1 VPSFRKSKYCRIR
14 HLSVSRESKLDGT
27 HGITPKGRA
36 CFGNSSLLQNSLEQY
51 VIRRIVDFALNNQ
64 LLVLGFAALLFAGGI
79 AAFHDLPIEAY
90 PDVADNY
97 VEIITQW
104 PGISAEQIEQQV
116 TIPLEIVMNGI
127 PHVVH
132 LRSFSLFGLSDIK
145 LIFDDESD
153 NDWNR
158 ERVLERLSQV
168 TLPPN
173 VVPQMGTDWSP
184 VGQIYFFT
192 LHSTNPAYDPMELKS
207 IEDWVIEKSFK
218 AVPNI
223 VDVASFGGPTR
234 EYQVRVNPNK
244 LVSYGLSLAQVEQ
257 QLTNNNAN
265 AGGSFIEAG
274 LQQINVR
281 SIGLVNRVQDIEQTV
296 IVTKNGTPIRVQD
309 IAVVSQGPKIR
320 LGQFAK
326 AIHREDGKIIDNDD
340 VVSGIV
346 LLRKGAAADMALQ
359 GIHKKVEELNN
370 YILPRGV
377 KIVPFIDRSD
387 LVHFTSHTVLHNLTE
402 GMILVSIILFLFLGN
417 VRGALIVAATI
428 PFSLLFASICLDLRH
443 IPANLLS
450 LGALDFGMVVD
461 GAVVMVENIVRHLSH
476 QNGVKTARE
485 RISEASHEVQ
495 RPVFFAIAIIITAYL
510 PIFTLQRVEGR
521 LFHPMAWTVAFALLG
536 ALLFSILIA
545 PVLASFAFQKGAKE
559 WHNPILHFV
568 IERYRIAVRWAIRR
582 RTITVGACV
591 LLVAIA
597 NYLAFSGVIGSEFLP
612 HLDEGALWV
621 RGTLAPSTGPEEGIR
636 AANQARIIFCSF
648 PEVPQ
653 CTSQVGRPDDGT
665 DTTGFFNTEFFV
677 DLKPKEVW
685 RPVFHENKDELI
697 AAMQRELDKI
707 PGVVWGFSQPIE
719 DNMEEAVSGV
729 KGALATKIY
738 GDDLKVLEEKGDEI
752 VNIMRHINGIED
764 LGVFRVLGQPN
775 LNVTVDRAA
784 AARYQINVADV
795 QDAIQTAVGG
805 NALTQVLQG
814 EARYDL
820 TLRYLPE
827 YRDTQ
832 EAIENIRLLSASG
845 ERVSLQQ
852 LCRMSVTDGASEI
865 YREGNRRYVAIKYSV
880 RGRDLGST
888 VEEAIKKVNQEVKLP
903 SGYSLDWEGEYE
915 SQKRAN
921 QRLLIVLPITILLIF
936 VILYTMF
943 KSFKWALLILANIA
957 IAPIGGLL
965 ALLMT
970 GTNFSVSSGVGFL
983 ALFGVSVQTG
993 VIMLEYINQLRA
1005 RRYSIE
1011 DAAVEGA
1018 VLRLRPIMMT
1028 MLVATLGLLP
1038 AALSHAIGSDSQR
1051 PFAIVI
1057 VGGLIAALVMSVF
1070 LLPTLYVWIA
1080 SERDVLPTAEGT
1092 FEEGEHVD

>member
-1 VPSFRKSKYCRIR
+1 M
-14 HLSVSRESKLDGT
+14 
-27 HGITPKGRA
+27 
-36 CFGNSSLLQNSLEQY
+36 
-51 VIRRIVDFALNNQ
+51 IRRVVDFALYNRW
-64 LLVLGFAALLFAGGI
+64 LVLGLALLLFGSGI
-79 AAFHDLPIEAY
+79 VAFRDLPIEAY

-97 VEIITQW
+97 VEVITQW

-116 TIPLEIVMNGI
+116 TIPLEIIMNGI

-158 ERVLERLSQV
+158 ERVLERLSEV

-192 LHSTNPAYDPMELKS
+192 LHSTNPAYDAMELKS
-207 IEDWVIEKSFK
+207 IEDWVVEKSFK
-218 AVPNI
+218 SVPNI
-223 VDVASFGGPTR
+223 VDVSSFGGPTR
-234 EYQVRVNPNK
+234 EYQVRVDPNK
-244 LVSYGLSLAQVEQ
+244 LIAYGLSLAQVEQ

-265 AGGSFIEAG
+265 AGGSFIQEG

-281 SIGLVNRVQDIEQTV
+281 SVGMIDRSQDIERTV
-296 IVTKNGTPIRVQD
+296 IMTKNGTPIRVKD

-320 LGQFAK
+320 LGQFARACSACPYGRDG
-326 AIHREDGKIIDNDD
+326 AILRQDGKIVDNDD

-346 LLRKGAAADMALQ
+346 LLRKNAVADSALQ
-359 GIHKKVEELNN
+359 GIHDKVKELNDH
-370 YILPRGV
+370 ILPPGV

-402 GMILVSIILFLFLGN
+402 GMILVSIILFIFLGN
-417 VRGALIVAATI
+417 IRGALIVAATI

-461 GAVVMVENIVRHLSH
+461 GAVVMIENIVRHLGH

-485 RISEASHEVQ
+485 KISEASHEVQ
-495 RPVFFAIAIIITAYL
+495 RPVFYAIAIIITAYL

-536 ALLFSILIA
+536 ALLFSIVIA
-545 PVLASFAFQKGAKE
+545 PVLASFAFQKGASE
-559 WHNPILHFV
+559 WHNPVMQFLIA
-568 IERYRIAVRWAIRR
+568 RYRTSVRWAIRHR
-582 RTITVGACV
+582 AVTIGVCVFMMMVGG
-591 LLVAIA
+591 
-597 NYLAFSGVIGSEFLP
+597 YLGFSGAIGSEFLP

-621 RGTLAPSTGPEEGIR
+621 RGTLAPSTGPDEGIR
-636 AANQARIIFCSF
+636 VSNQARIVLCSF

-677 DLKPKEVW
+677 DLKPKDQW
-685 RPVFHENKDELI
+685 RPVFHEDKDELI
-697 AAMQRELDKI
+697 AAMGRELDKI

-738 GDDLKVLEEKGDEI
+738 GDDLKVLEQKSDEI
-752 VNIMRHINGIED
+752 VGIMRKINGIED

-775 LNVTVDRAA
+775 LNVTVDREA

-795 QDAIQTAVGG
+795 QDAVQTAVGG
-805 NALTQVLQG
+805 NALTQALKG

-820 TLRYLPE
+820 TLRYLPK

-832 EAIENIRLLSASG
+832 EAIENIRLLSPSG
-845 ERVSLQQ
+845 ERVSLGQ
-852 LCRMSVTDGASEI
+852 LCKIQLTDGASEV

-888 VEEAIKKVNQEVKLP
+888 VEEAIKKVNEQVKLP
-903 SGYSLDWEGEYE
+903 TGYSIDWEGEYE

-921 QRLLIVLPITILLIF
+921 ERLMIVLPITILIIF

-943 KSFKWALLILANIA
+943 SSFKWALLIMANIA

-965 ALLMT
+965 ALWFS

-1005 RRYSIE
+1005 ARYPIE

-1057 VGGLIAALVMSVF
+1057 VGGLIAALIMSIF

-1080 SERDVLPTAEGT
+1080 GERDVLPAAEEG
-1092 FEEGEHVD
+1092 FEVGEHVD

>member
-1 VPSFRKSKYCRIR
+1 M
-14 HLSVSRESKLDGT
+14 
-27 HGITPKGRA
+27 
-36 CFGNSSLLQNSLEQY
+36 
-51 VIRRIVDFALNNQ
+51 IRRVVDFALNNR
-64 LLVLGFAALLFAGGI
+64 LLVLAFALILFAGGI
-79 AAFHDLPIEAY
+79 VAFRDLPIEAY

-132 LRSFSLFGLSDIK
+132 LRSFSLFGLSDLK
-145 LIFDDESD
+145 LIFDEESD
-153 NDWNR
+153 NAWNR

-207 IEDWVIEKSFK
+207 IEDWVIEKNFK

-234 EYQVRVNPNK
+234 EYQVRVDPNK

-257 QLTNNNAN
+257 QLTNNNVN
-265 AGGSFIEAG
+265 AGGSFIQEG

-281 SIGLVNRVQDIEQTV
+281 SVGLVDRAQDIERTV
-296 IVTKNGTPIRVQD
+296 IMTKNGTPLRVKD

-320 LGQFAK
+320 LGQFAR
-326 AIHREDGKIIDNDD
+326 AIHHEDGKIVDNDD

-346 LLRKGAAADMALQ
+346 LLRKGAVAEKALQ
-359 GIHKKVEELNN
+359 GIHDKVEELNN
-370 YILPRGV
+370 QILPPGV

-417 VRGALIVAATI
+417 VRGAFIVAATI
-428 PFSLLFASICLDLRH
+428 PFSLLFASICLDLRQ

-461 GAVVMVENIVRHLSH
+461 GAVVMIENIVRHLGR

-485 RISEASHEVQ
+485 KISDASHEVQ
-495 RPVFFAIAIIITAYL
+495 RPVFYAIAIIITAYL

-536 ALLFSILIA
+536 ALLFSIVIA
-545 PVLASFAFQKGAKE
+545 PVLASFAFAKGATE
-559 WHNPILHFV
+559 WRNPIMQFLTEH
-568 IERYRIAVRWAIRR
+568 YRTAIRWAIRR
-582 RTITVGACV
+582 RVLTIGVGV
-591 LLVAIA
+591 LGLFIA
-597 NYLAFSGVIGSEFLP
+597 LYLAFGGVIGSEFLP

-621 RGTLAPSTGPEEGIR
+621 RGTLAPSTGPDEGIR
-636 AANQARIIFCSF
+636 VMNQARIVLCSF

-653 CTSQVGRPDDGT
+653 CTSQTGRPDDGT
-665 DTTGFFNTEFFV
+665 DTTSFFNTEYFV
-677 DLKPKEVW
+677 DLKPKEQW

-697 AAMQRELDKI
+697 AAMNRELNKI

-729 KGALATKIY
+729 KGELATKVY
-738 GDDLKVLEEKGDEI
+738 GDDLKLLEEKSDQI
-752 VNIMRHINGIED
+752 VGIMRGVKGIED
-764 LGVFRVLGQPN
+764 LGVFHVLGQPN
-775 LNVTVDRAA
+775 LNVTVDRDA

-805 NALTQVLQG
+805 NALTQVLKG

-820 TLRYLPE
+820 TLRYLPK

-832 EAIENIRLLSASG
+832 QAIENIRLLSPSG
-845 ERVSLQQ
+845 ERVSLAQ
-852 LCRMSVTDGASEI
+852 LCKIEERDGGSEI
-865 YREGNRRYVAIKYSV
+865 YREGNQRYVAIKYSV
-880 RGRDLGST
+880 RGRDLGGA
-888 VEEAIKKVNQEVKLP
+888 VEESMKKVNDQVKLP
-903 SGYSLDWEGEYE
+903 PGYHIDWEGEYE
-915 SQKRAN
+915 SQKRADE
-921 QRLLIVLPITILLIF
+921 RLLIVLPITVLVIF
-936 VILYTMF
+936 VLLYTMF
-943 KSFKWALLILANIA
+943 KSFKWALLILANVA
-957 IAPIGGLL
+957 MARFGGLL
-965 ALLMT
+965 ALVVT

-993 VIMLEYINQLRA
+993 VIMVEYINQLRA
-1005 RRYSIE
+1005 RRYTIE

-1057 VGGLIAALVMSVF
+1057 VGGLIADLVMSIF
-1070 LLPTLYVWIA
+1070 LLPTLYVWFA
-1080 SERDVLPTAEGT
+1080 GERDVLPATEEG
-1092 FEEGEHVD
+1092 FEVGEHVD

>member
-1 VPSFRKSKYCRIR
+1 M
-14 HLSVSRESKLDGT
+14 
-27 HGITPKGRA
+27 
-36 CFGNSSLLQNSLEQY
+36 
-51 VIRRIVDFALNNQ
+51 IRRVVDFALNNR
-64 LLVLGFAALLFAGGI
+64 LLVLAFALLLFAGGI
-79 AAFHDLPIEAY
+79 VAFRDLPIEAY

-97 VEIITQW
+97 VEVITQW
-104 PGISAEQIEQQV
+104 PGISAEQVEQQV
-116 TIPLEIVMNGI
+116 TIPLEVVMNGI

-132 LRSFSLFGLSDIK
+132 LRSFSLFGLSDLK

-168 TLPPN
+168 TLPPG
-173 VVPQMGTDWSP
+173 VSPQMGTDWSP

-192 LHSTNPAYDPMELKS
+192 LHSTNPKYDPMELKS
-207 IEDWVIEKSFK
+207 LEDWVIEKNFK
-218 AVPNI
+218 AVPDV

-234 EYQVRVNPNK
+234 EYQVRVDPNK

-257 QLTNNNAN
+257 QLANNNVN
-265 AGGSFIEAG
+265 AGGSFIQEG

-281 SIGLVNRVQDIEQTV
+281 SVGLVDRAQDIEHTV
-296 IVTKNGTPIRVQD
+296 IMTKNGTPLRVKD

-326 AIHREDGKIIDNDD
+326 AIHRENGKIIDNDD

-346 LLRKGAAADMALQ
+346 LLRKGAAADTALR
-359 GIHKKVEELNN
+359 GINKKVKELNDH
-370 YILPRGV
+370 ILPPGV
-377 KIVPFIDRSD
+377 KVVPFIDRSD
-387 LVHFTSHTVLHNLTE
+387 LVHFTTHTVLHNLTE
-402 GMILVSIILFLFLGN
+402 GMILVSLILLLFLGN

-461 GAVVMVENIVRHLSH
+461 GAVVMVENIVRHLGH
-476 QNGVKTARE
+476 KNGNFKTPNE

-495 RPVFFAIAIIITAYL
+495 RPVFYAIAIIITAYL

-536 ALLFSILIA
+536 ALIFSILIT
-545 PVLASFAFQKGAKE
+545 PVLASFAFRNGAHE
-559 WHNPILHFV
+559 WHNPIMHFLT
-568 IERYRIAVRWAIRR
+568 ERYRTAVRWAIRR
-582 RTITVGACV
+582 RAITVGAGV
-591 LLVAIA
+591 LGLFVAL
-597 NYLAFSGVIGSEFLP
+597 YLALSGVIGSEFLP

-621 RGTLAPSTGPEEGIR
+621 RGTLAPSTGPDEGIR
-636 AANQARIIFCSF
+636 VSNQARIILCSF

-653 CTSQVGRPDDGT
+653 CTSQTGRPDDGT
-665 DTTGFFNTEFFV
+665 DTTSFFNTEYFV
-677 DLKPKEVW
+677 DLKPKEEW
-685 RPVFHENKDELI
+685 RAVFHENKDELI
-697 AAMQRELDKI
+697 AAMNRELNKI

-729 KGALATKIY
+729 KGELATKVY
-738 GDDLKVLEEKGDEI
+738 GDDLKILEETADQI
-752 VNIMRHINGIED
+752 VGIMRGVKGIED

-775 LNVTVDRAA
+775 LNVGVNRDA

-820 TLRYLPE
+820 TLRYLPS
-827 YRDTQ
+827 YRDTKD
-832 EAIENIRLLSASG
+832 AIENIRLLSPSG
-845 ERVSLQQ
+845 ERVSLAQ
-852 LCRMSVTDGASEI
+852 LCKISESDGGSEI
-865 YREGNRRYVAIKYSV
+865 YREGNQRYVAIKYSV
-880 RGRDLGST
+880 RGRDLGGA
-888 VEEAIKKVNQEVKLP
+888 VEEAMKKINDGVKLP
-903 SGYSLDWEGEYE
+903 PGYHIDWEGEYE
-915 SQKRAN
+915 SQKRADE
-921 QRLLIVLPITILLIF
+921 RLLIVLPITILLIF
-936 VILYTMF
+936 IILYTMF
-943 KSFKWALLILANIA
+943 KSFKWALLILANVA
-957 IAPIGGLL
+957 MARIGGLL
-965 ALLMT
+965 ALLIT

-993 VIMLEYINQLRA
+993 VIMLEYINQLRT

-1057 VGGLIAALVMSVF
+1057 VGGLIADLVMSIF
-1070 LLPTLYVWIA
+1070 LLPTLYVWVA
-1080 SERDVLPTAEGT
+1080 GERDMLPIAEGN
-1092 FEEGEHVD
+1092 FEEGEHID